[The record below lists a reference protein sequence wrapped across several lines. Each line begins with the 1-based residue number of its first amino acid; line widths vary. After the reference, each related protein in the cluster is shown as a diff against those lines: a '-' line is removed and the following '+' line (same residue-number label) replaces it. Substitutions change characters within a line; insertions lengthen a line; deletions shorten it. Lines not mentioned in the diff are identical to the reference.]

1 MTPIASFLGLVF
13 DCRSPHRLAEF
24 WQQVLGGETD
34 PANTSDEWVAL
45 KGVPALGYVCFQR
58 VPESKGVKNRVHIDI
73 KVDDIASAVQHA
85 EAAGAQSSGAVVD
98 EPGNWFQVMLDPEGN
113 EFCFIQLKP
122 R

>member
-13 DCRSPHRLAEF
+13 DCHSPSRLAEF
-24 WQQVLGGETD
+24 WKQVLGGEAD
-34 PANTSDEWVAL
+34 PANTSDDWLAL
-45 KGVPALGYVCFQR
+45 KDVPLLGYVCFQK
-58 VPESKGVKNRVHIDI
+58 VPEAKGVKNRVHIDI
-73 KVDDIASAVQHA
+73 KVDDIPDAAERAV
-85 EAAGAQSSGAVVD
+85 AAGARCSGGVVD

>member
-13 DCRSPHRLAEF
+13 DCHSPGRLADF
-24 WQQVLGGETD
+24 WQQVLGGEFD
-34 PANTSDEWVAL
+34 PANMSDDWVAL
-45 KGVPALGYVCFQR
+45 KGVPSLGYMCFQK
-58 VPESKGVKNRVHIDI
+58 VPEPKGVKNRVHIDI
-73 KVDDIASAVQHA
+73 QVDDIPEAVQLA
-85 EAAGAQSSGAVVD
+85 VAAGATSSGHVVD